1 MMACAN
7 SGFMDDGTMSPVLQ
21 IAVVLLLS
29 MVWAIAHLL
38 AQAIVWNGG
47 LIVGAVVIAALLLAT
62 PWLSHHL
69 D

>member
-1 MMACAN
+1 
-7 SGFMDDGTMSPVLQ
+7 MSPVLQ

-38 AQAIVWNGG
+38 AQVIVWNGG

-62 PWLSHHL
+62 PWLSHHF